1 MDAYREEA
9 KRKHQEKLER
19 DRLLEE
25 DRLRSERDRL
35 LEEERLRLEREQE
48 ENARHE
54 EKRASVLDSLGEWDT
69 TRLGLHED
77 PLLTLH
83 LLCTLIESTIE
94 LFVEMESMP
103 EWEKRVVDMIH
114 ELNALQEQRHTSTE
128 DARAL
133 QVVMQH
139 MIDLTRVDVV
149 IEPMDTTGDEA
160 VALRMAENEWQQ
172 DDVDFAARDLYD
184 DFAQEPMRLFPEQD
198 DGDIPVVSMT
208 RRVGLNMAQLKDMAR
223 LRGQKITGTKEQL
236 SMRLAQAGWVR
247 IID

>member
-1 MDAYREEA
+1 MEAYREEA
-9 KRKHQEKLER
+9 KRKHQEKLTR
-19 DRLLEE
+19 DRI
-25 DRLRSERDRL
+25 
-35 LEEERLRLEREQE
+35 LEEERIVLEE
-48 ENARHE
+48 ERQA
-54 EKRASVLDSLGEWDT
+54 EKRASVVASLGEWDT
-69 TRLGLHED
+69 TRLGLHKE

-94 LFVEMESMP
+94 LFVEMNSMP

-114 ELNALQEQRHTSTE
+114 ELNALQEQRHTSME

-160 VALRMAENEWQQ
+160 VALRMAEHEWQQ
-172 DDVDFAARDLYD
+172 DDVDLEARDLYD
-184 DFAQEPMRLFPEQD
+184 DFAQEPLNLFPEQD
-198 DGDIPVVSMT
+198 DGDIPVVSLT

>member
-1 MDAYREEA
+1 MEAYREEA

-25 DRLRSERDRL
+25 ERLRSER
-35 LEEERLRLEREQE
+35 EQE
-48 ENARHE
+48 EKKKQEEQEEHARQE
-54 EKRASVLDSLGEWDT
+54 EKRASVAASLDEWDT
-69 TRLGLHED
+69 IRIGLNED

-114 ELNALQEQRHTSTE
+114 ELNAIQEQRRTSME

-160 VALRMAENEWQQ
+160 VALRMTEHEWQQ

-198 DGDIPVVSMT
+198 DDIPVVSMT